1 MVDGSPSEIE
11 SDLEAGIGESDETL
25 LQWFVQAKPDFIL
38 WIGQNPDLQELLL
51 EGVQPF
57 LGSTETH
64 VVQMATWCD
73 FVFKSDL
80 QNQEKARV
88 AAGIAS
94 LEVLNATIDKF

>member
-1 MVDGSPSEIE
+1 
-11 SDLEAGIGESDETL
+11 
-25 LQWFVQAKPDFIL
+25 
-38 WIGQNPDLQELLL
+38 
-51 EGVQPF
+51 
-57 LGSTETH
+57 
-64 VVQMATWCD
+64 MATWCD